1 MNEGQIK
8 PLQKWGGFFM
18 RTSFRGMDALQG
30 ALREW
35 LQHWKFSPCAIL

>member
-18 RTSFRGMDALQG
+18 RTSFRGMDAL
-30 ALREW
+30 
-35 LQHWKFSPCAIL
+35 

>member
-18 RTSFRGMDALQG
+18 RASFRGMDAL
-30 ALREW
+30 
-35 LQHWKFSPCAIL
+35 